1 MASQSFFGLSAVR
14 ASAPPRAPSPS
25 DRGSGMYIS
34 GGGGFVSSRSNV
46 GLWQG
51 RGADMGRSFCGGTI
65 GKAGHKMCIISGCG
79 IAAHVGR
86 KAEFPTEEDVVFI
99 ACSTMG
105 TSGDEPQSV
114 HLDPWVRAS
123 SLGHNLERYM
133 EERRSVLDWET
144 LFRGLNSL
152 DEGSTTRSQLEE
164 DLDRLSK
171 KLDVELAESKTP
183 FKKRTKLEVVSPPEE
198 FASVAEFAVE
208 IIEELGQDFVN
219 DGSLRV
225 VVRQLSDGLHE
236 IVTRAETNRN
246 AIRTLSHE
254 TRDEFEMVDVKLSKI
269 HSLLGKRGRDDGTLS
284 AFGVLQDLEKQVE
297 ALKTVVQPAVELAAV
312 AASEAAKQKQEIF
325 EAMQT
330 ACNPLFQLF
339 LKLSSDEHRPG
350 DLMDRKFQKLE
361 SEVARWSARA
371 AGEGGGDGDGRE
383 LGGGRLEPSPLRTAT
398 FGLSGMPSV
407 SSGRVVSP
415 TRTME
420 LETGGRASTETR
432 GTDARF
438 NALEAR
444 LLELSNQLQAKSVS
458 IAGRIFKSRAEVKS
472 WLALHARAVPA
483 YVFFVDVHSLMA
495 LKLGTTLED
504 AAADADFESKVRKN
518 GYTTIDEANVASSFS
533 RSLPSFFG
541 KPTPTESRKL
551 PALKTADAWEPK
563 TMVDGARAV
572 LDRLLVA
579 AGRELQS
586 VSMDFLHGE
595 GLLVAQSCLQT
606 AVKFVTD
613 LSTWMSREYVELLKR
628 GGSEVECWGL
638 IAHCVRAVFEDLHEA
653 RMPGRGPHLTAE
665 DRAASS
671 IWGCFQAH
679 LKMQEFEKLGFAAHP
694 TLSHILNIHLRD
706 HTVSKAT
713 FEKLLARTTALE
725 GNAATAAS
733 GLRVLQSAVG
743 EVKKAGKGAA
753 GGAKP

>member
-1 MASQSFFGLSAVR
+1 M
-14 ASAPPRAPSPS
+14 
-25 DRGSGMYIS
+25 
-34 GGGGFVSSRSNV
+34 
-46 GLWQG
+46 
-51 RGADMGRSFCGGTI
+51 
-65 GKAGHKMCIISGCG
+65 
-79 IAAHVGR
+79 
-86 KAEFPTEEDVVFI
+86 
-99 ACSTMG
+99 
-105 TSGDEPQSV
+105 
-114 HLDPWVRAS
+114 
-123 SLGHNLERYM
+123 
-133 EERRSVLDWET
+133 
-144 LFRGLNSL
+144 
-152 DEGSTTRSQLEE
+152 
-164 DLDRLSK
+164 
-171 KLDVELAESKTP
+171 
-183 FKKRTKLEVVSPPEE
+183 
-198 FASVAEFAVE
+198 E

-225 VVRQLSDGLHE
+225 VVMRQLSDGLHE
-236 IVTRAETNRN
+236 IVTRAEANRN
-246 AIRTLSHE
+246 AIRTLLHE

-371 AGEGGGDGDGRE
+371 AGEGGGDGDGDGDGRE

-398 FGLSGMPSV
+398 FGLSGMPLV

-438 NALEAR
+438 NALEAG

-472 WLALHARAVPA
+472 WLALRARAVPA
-483 YVFFVDVHSLMA
+483 YVFSVDEHSLMA

-563 TMVDGARAV
+563 TIVDGARAV
-572 LDRLLVA
+572 LDRLLVT
-579 AGRELQS
+579 AGREL
-586 VSMDFLHGE
+586 
-595 GLLVAQSCLQT
+595 
-606 AVKFVTD
+606 
-613 LSTWMSREYVELLKR
+613 
-628 GGSEVECWGL
+628 
-638 IAHCVRAVFEDLHEA
+638 
-653 RMPGRGPHLTAE
+653 
-665 DRAASS
+665 
-671 IWGCFQAH
+671 
-679 LKMQEFEKLGFAAHP
+679 
-694 TLSHILNIHLRD
+694 
-706 HTVSKAT
+706 
-713 FEKLLARTTALE
+713 
-725 GNAATAAS
+725 
-733 GLRVLQSAVG
+733 
-743 EVKKAGKGAA
+743 
-753 GGAKP
+753 